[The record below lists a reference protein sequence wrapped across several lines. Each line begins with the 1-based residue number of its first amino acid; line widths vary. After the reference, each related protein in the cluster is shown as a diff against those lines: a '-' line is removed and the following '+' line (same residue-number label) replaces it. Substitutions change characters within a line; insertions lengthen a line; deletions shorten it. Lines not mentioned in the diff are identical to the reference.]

1 MTQQSV
7 KPRKVQGRTETTAK
21 KTSSAKNGGQSKQST
36 DRRLNAIFDAL
47 TEELLTTLENNYD
60 TKGR

>member
-1 MTQQSV
+1 MTQQSI
-7 KPRKVQGRTETTAK
+7 KPRKVQGKTETTVK
-21 KTSSAKNGGQSKQST
+21 KTSSAKHGRQSKQST
-36 DRRLNAIFDAL
+36 EKRLNAVFDAL